1 MKIALLNGSPKVNQ
15 SASGSLLED
24 LKRQILKR
32 HSEKIEFVEIA
43 LHHSV
48 VSQEAIEKLKNIEVW
63 VFAYPLYV
71 DAVPA
76 HLLSCLVQLEK
87 INWNCKIHI
96 YGIVNC
102 GFYEGI
108 QATFALQVL
117 QNWCIKSRCIWG
129 GGIGVGGGGCLV
141 TIPTLENGHGPKEP
155 INKALGTMADKMLQ
169 KEVLE
174 NQYVSIAFPRFLY
187 KMAAQM
193 GWRQMI
199 RANGGKKKDLGK
211 QL

>member
-1 MKIALLNGSPKVNQ
+1 MYYEDCIVKWKSQ
-15 SASGSLLED
+15 SQSKCQWKFVGRFEKTNFKTSFGKNRSCRNCAAS
-24 LKRQILKR
+24 
-32 HSEKIEFVEIA
+32 F
-43 LHHSV
+43 
-48 VSQEAIEKLKNIEVW
+48 
-63 VFAYPLYV
+63 
-71 DAVPA
+71 
-76 HLLSCLVQLEK
+76 C
-87 INWNCKIHI
+87 